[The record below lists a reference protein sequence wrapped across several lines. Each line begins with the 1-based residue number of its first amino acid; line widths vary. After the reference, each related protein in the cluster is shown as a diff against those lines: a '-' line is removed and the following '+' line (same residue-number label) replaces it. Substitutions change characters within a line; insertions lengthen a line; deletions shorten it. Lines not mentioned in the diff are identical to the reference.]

1 MPGRLPP
8 SRRPGLVALGEA
20 LIDISPLR
28 QGASLD
34 DGSPLHPAPGGAPA
48 NVAVAAARLGA
59 DSWFL
64 GAVGDDPF
72 GKLLRRTLDE
82 AGVSVEGMVTSSY
95 ATAVAFVALTANG
108 EREFIF
114 YGRPAAH
121 DQLSTA
127 AVDTFVAERP
137 FSNDDVL
144 HLGSNCLI
152 RGYTRI
158 ASWHA
163 IDLAVRSG
171 AAISFDMNLRLAL
184 WDSPAKAVVLAVIEP
199 LLNAARLV
207 KLSVDELEYVT
218 GGRDRSDAASL
229 AEGLLSGEAAL
240 VCVTLGAEGVWYFT
254 RSDSGHVP
262 GFEVEARDTT
272 GAGDAFAAAVAVA
285 TLRDPEVWMTRD
297 ATEAALREACAYAA
311 LSTTVPG
318 AIPSYVNALTLAEFL
333 AADDALR

>member
-1 MPGRLPP
+1 MPGQQPP

-28 QGASLD
+28 PGASLD

-72 GKLLRRTLDE
+72 GRLLRRTLDE
-82 AGVSVEGMVTSSY
+82 AGVAVEGMVTSSD
-95 ATAVAFVALTANG
+95 ATAVAFVALTATG

-127 AVDTFVAERP
+127 AVDAFVAERP
-137 FSNDDVL
+137 FGNDDVL

-158 ASWHA
+158 AS
-163 IDLAVRSG
+163 
-171 AAISFDMNLRLAL
+171 
-184 WDSPAKAVVLAVIEP
+184 
-199 LLNAARLV
+199 
-207 KLSVDELEYVT
+207 
-218 GGRDRSDAASL
+218 
-229 AEGLLSGEAAL
+229 
-240 VCVTLGAEGVWYFT
+240 
-254 RSDSGHVP
+254 
-262 GFEVEARDTT
+262 
-272 GAGDAFAAAVAVA
+272 
-285 TLRDPEVWMTRD
+285 
-297 ATEAALREACAYAA
+297 
-311 LSTTVPG
+311 
-318 AIPSYVNALTLAEFL
+318 
-333 AADDALR
+333 